1 MTNEALGRRR
11 SSWTTSEVVVLLD
24 VAAKVLLLLS
34 IVRVGLDPT
43 WGNLE
48 GKAPIARAVTY
59 PLLAFAIPLVWL
71 ARRHQGAYPWTADLL
86 ITLVCFNDIL
96 GNRLDL
102 YDAIVWFDDASHFF
116 ATGQLSA
123 AAVLLTLHRGTF
135 GQVLERAVAVGMT
148 IALAWEVFEYFSFV
162 TTSSELQWAYR
173 DTIGDLTL
181 GWLGSVAAAAVIA
194 AYWHF
199 TESPSG
205 AIREAVRG
213 ERSGTAY

>member
-1 MTNEALGRRR
+1 M
-11 SSWTTSEVVVLLD
+11 SEVVVLLD

-48 GKAPIARAVTY
+48 GKAPVARAVAY
-59 PLLAFAIPLVWL
+59 PLLAFAIPFVWVV
-71 ARRHQGAYPWTADLL
+71 RRREGAYPWTADLL
-86 ITLVCFNDIL
+86 ISMVCFNDIL

-135 GQVLERAVAVGMT
+135 GQALERAVAIGLT
-148 IALAWEVFEYFSFV
+148 ISLWWEVFEYFSFV
-162 TTSSELQWAYR
+162 TRSSELKWAYR

-181 GWLGSVAAAAVIA
+181 GWLGSVAAAAAIA

-199 TESPSG
+199 TQAPSSASRG
-205 AIREAVRG
+205 DVRD
-213 ERSGTAY
+213 ERSDTAY

>member
-1 MTNEALGRRR
+1 M
-11 SSWTTSEVVVLLD
+11 SEVVVLLD

-48 GKAPIARAVTY
+48 GKAPVARAVAY
-59 PLLAFAIPLVWL
+59 PLLAFAIPFVWVV
-71 ARRHQGAYPWTADLL
+71 RRREGAYPWTADLL
-86 ITLVCFNDIL
+86 ISVVCFSDIL

-102 YDAIVWFDDASHFF
+102 YDAVVWFDDASHFF

-135 GQVLERAVAVGMT
+135 GQVLERAVAIGLT
-148 IALAWEVFEYFSFV
+148 ISLWWEVFEYFSFV
-162 TTSSELQWAYR
+162 TRSSELKWAYR

-181 GWLGSVAAAAVIA
+181 GWLGSVAAAAAIA

-199 TESPSG
+199 TQAPSSASRG
-205 AIREAVRG
+205 DVRG